1 MTEDALQH
9 IAKAKRK
16 KSNWLDL
23 TDCGIADSLP
33 EQVAE
38 MVWLEELNLSQNPL
52 TAAVLEAVSKLPKLR
67 RLAFWHDEAAFFG
80 PFRYQ
85 SD

>member
-33 EQVAE
+33 EEVAE

-52 TAAVLEAVSKLPKLR
+52 TAAVLEAVSKVCRSSAGLLCWVAP
-67 RLAFWHDEAAFFG
+67 
-80 PFRYQ
+80 
-85 SD
+85 SSI